1 MFPGMTDHAN
11 IFINSAVQ
19 HHCMDSVHSL
29 IQARKTVQLP
39 DFKRI
44 TIALS
49 RDVDEIGKLFQ
60 VKPSEH

>member
-1 MFPGMTDHAN
+1 MTDHAN
-11 IFINSAVQ
+11 SFINSVVQ

-39 DFKRI
+39 NFTRI

-49 RDVDEIGKLFQ
+49 QDADETGKLFQ